1 MKICTITCHDVYNF
15 GASLQ
20 AYALQHYLESL
31 GHEVE
36 IIDYRP
42 AYLYKKYNWK
52 ILTNSYEKYSK
63 LFITKWIFRYAK
75 WSYLKLS
82 SGRKKSF
89 DDFTL
94 KYLHLTPVTYH
105 NFNELKKNPPKA
117 DIIIA
122 GSDQIWNPLFPTGQ
136 DASYYIDFALPKTKR
151 ISYAASF
158 SVNQIPKEQKKFIQN
173 LLLKMDAIS
182 VREYQGLDILKDL
195 GITNGTKV
203 LDPIF
208 LINVKEWMQ
217 FMHRYSYKNYILI
230 YDFEGNSILKETAL
244 HFKKKYGLK
253 IFSINDA
260 IPRWYAD
267 KNFIN
272 VGPQD
277 FIGLIYGC
285 SLFLS
290 NSFHGT
296 AFSAYFNKPFYVF
309 DLIGFK
315 SNSRMNS
322 LLRTLFLENRFVNQ
336 TTNIEKL
343 HLECD
348 FTQAN
353 EIIEKEILSSKTF
366 LTETLKRSLNE
377 IA

>member
-31 GHEVE
+31 GHEVK

-42 AYLYKKYNWK
+42 AYLYKKYDWK
-52 ILTNSYEKYSK
+52 ILTNRYEKLNK

-75 WSYLKLS
+75 WCYLKLS
-82 SGRKKSF
+82 SGRKKCF
-89 DDFTL
+89 DDFTR
-94 KYLHLTPVTYH
+94 KYLHLTPVSYR
-105 NFNELKKNPPKA
+105 NINELKSNSPKA
-117 DIIIA
+117 NVIIA
-122 GSDQIWNPLFPTGQ
+122 GSDQIWNPLSPNGQ
-136 DASYYIDFALPKTKR
+136 DPSFYVDFALPQTKR
-151 ISYAASF
+151 VSYAASF
-158 SVNQIPKEQKKFIQN
+158 SVNEVPKEQKKFIRN

-182 VREYQGLDILKDL
+182 VREYQGLDILKDI
-195 GITNGTKV
+195 GILNGEKV

-208 LINVKEWMQ
+208 LIDKKEWMY
-217 FMHRYSYKNYILI
+217 FMHQYNDKNYILI
-230 YDFEGNSILKETAL
+230 YDFEGNSLLRKTAL

-253 IFSINDA
+253 IYSINDA
-260 IPRWYAD
+260 MPRWYAD
-267 KNFIN
+267 KNFTN

-296 AFSAYFNKPFYVF
+296 AFSVYFNKPFYVF
-309 DLIGFK
+309 DLIGFS

-322 LLRTLFLENRFVNQ
+322 LLRTFSLENRFINSDIDV
-336 TTNIEKL
+336 ERL
-343 HLECD
+343 HLNCD

-353 EIIEKEILSSKTF
+353 EIIKKETSYSKYF
-366 LTETLKRSLNE
+366 LQKALTWN
-377 IA
+377 A